1 MDLKKN
7 NESNIDKKRL
17 TLLAVGLCLSLAIV
31 AGALE
36 YYAFDSGLVSLKGK
50 QADALEEEEIEQLVL
65 NTPPPPPPPPPP
77 PTTIQEVIIEED
89 DVEIEEQDLNLDEE
103 TENTDE
109 IFEEEEEA
117 PVVEQIHEFVGQ
129 EAQYPGGMG
138 ELYKWMGETIQYPA
152 IAKDNGIQGK
162 VYVKFV
168 VEKDGKIGEALVLN
182 KGKTHPSLEKE
193 ALRVVKLM
201 KKWEPAQN
209 NGKVVRYWQK
219 IPINFKIR

>member
-7 NESNIDKKRL
+7 NEANIDKKRL
-17 TLLAVGLCLSLAIV
+17 TLLVVGLCLSLAIV
-31 AGALE
+31 AGAFE
-36 YYAFDSGLVSLKGK
+36 YYAFDSGPVSLKGK

-77 PTTIQEVIIEED
+77 PASIEEVVIEED
-89 DVEIEEQDLNLDEE
+89 DAEIEEIDIDLDAEA
-103 TENTDE
+103 ENTEE
-109 IFEEEEEA
+109 IIEEEEEV
-117 PVVEQIHEFVGQ
+117 VVEEIFEFVGQ
-129 EAQYPGGMG
+129 EAQYPGGMA
-138 ELYKWMGETIQYPA
+138 ELYKWMGQTIQYPA
-152 IAKDNGIQGK
+152 IARDNNIQGK

-168 VEKDGKIGEALVLN
+168 VEKNGSIGEAHVLN

-193 ALRVVKLM
+193 ALRVVKMM
-201 KKWEPAQN
+201 KKWSPAMN